1 MKTSQLF
8 DLRNSCLNVGA
19 DATETLAVIEALRAN
34 KTGFARA
41 VDVTGNVTGTR
52 TDANTFTA
60 TSANFV
66 ANIIITHAAMTTPF
80 TLGETVTET
89 GTSATGVV
97 VETAY
102 TWTRLTSTSATPFAG
117 NALLTGGTS
126 GYTATGTGKTTALK
140 TLTGKWAYSYNPSAP
155 NDGVFLK
162 ITSNTATTCDV
173 DGTLEATGTR
183 LVIFDTEDDAYEA
196 VSLAQADATN
206 LGATLSGT
214 TGGLTRKVAE
224 ATVTLTG
231 ASTDIAVNVPSG
243 AKLIGTQLRVDTAV
257 TSATATSWSAAYKT
271 GNAESIASGQ
281 AFTKNT
287 KVNKFFF
294 DVDGTDITTD
304 VTVIT
309 ITPNTGTFTG
319 GVIRALVYYE
329 QFETLADAA

>member
-1 MKTSQLF
+1 MNAPKLY
-8 DLRNSCLNVGA
+8 DLRNNCINPSNPN
-19 DATETLAVIEALRAN
+19 ETLAVIEALRVN
-34 KTGFARA
+34 KTGFART
-41 VDVTGNVTGTR
+41 VDVTGNVTVTR
-52 TDANTFTA
+52 TDANTATA

-66 ANIIITHAAMTTPF
+66 ANFVITHAAMTTPF
-80 TLGETVTET
+80 TVGETVTET

-97 VETAY
+97 VEAAY
-102 TWTRLTSTSATPFAG
+102 TWTRLSSTSATVFAG

-126 GYTATGTGKTTALK
+126 GYTATGTGKTTNLK
-140 TLTGKWAYSYNPSAP
+140 ALTGKWAYSYNPSAP

-183 LVIFDTEDDAYEA
+183 LVIFDNENEAYEA
-196 VSLAQADATN
+196 VSLEQADATN

-214 TGGLTRKVAE
+214 TGGLVRKVAE
-224 ATVTLTG
+224 ATATLSG
-231 ASTDIAVNVPSG
+231 SSTDIAVNVPSG
-243 AKLIGTQLRVDTAV
+243 AKLIGTQLRVDTAI
-257 TSATATSWSAAYKT
+257 TSAAAVSWSAAYKT

-294 DVDGTDITTD
+294 DVDGTDVTTGT
-304 VTVIT
+304 TVIT
-309 ITPNTGTFTG
+309 ITPNADSFTG

-329 QFETLADAA
+329 QFETMADAA